1 MKKLFI
7 SQLKDT
13 EIYRKNTVLFIDQG
27 TSTRYRN
34 FKSSGHSVDSMQQTN
49 ANDNNNN
56 YKTSNFNY
64 PISDSI
70 YYKTNSNF
78 SLSPILTQ
86 RSTKSKYFNRK
97 NNTPSKKEK
106 SPPKTERKNHKKS
119 LETQTLQFNK
129 RLRLFM
135 NMDGKKGNK
144 KFQEL
149 VKKNIEDMYFDYD
162 KNNDHKKNKL
172 FSGNN
177 AGILKNKIFFVKG
190 VMDYM
195 FPILTIKKMHHL
207 DREKYKKFQIEKKK
221 VLSLNHNEIYNKRI
235 MSASRIVTN
244 SKYKYNEAFS
254 FNNSLKHL
262 LKNKK
267 KIIIG
272 GMTQIKKVDKYDFI

>member
-70 YYKTNSNF
+70 QYKTNSNF

-267 KIIIG
+267 KIIIV
-272 GMTQIKKVDKYDFI
+272 GMTQIKKIDKYDFI

>member
-144 KFQEL
+144 KSQEL

>member
-49 ANDNNNN
+49 ANDNN
-56 YKTSNFNY
+56 YKTSTFNY

-86 RSTKSKYFNRK
+86 RSTKSKYFNVK
-97 NNTPSKKEK
+97 NNTPTKKEK

-162 KNNDHKKNKL
+162 KNNNYKKNKL

>member
-235 MSASRIVTN
+235 MSAS
-244 SKYKYNEAFS
+244 
-254 FNNSLKHL
+254 
-262 LKNKK
+262 
-267 KIIIG
+267 
-272 GMTQIKKVDKYDFI
+272 

>member
-267 KIIIG
+267 KTIIG

>member
-1 MKKLFI
+1 
-7 SQLKDT
+7 
-13 EIYRKNTVLFIDQG
+13 
-27 TSTRYRN
+27 
-34 FKSSGHSVDSMQQTN
+34 
-49 ANDNNNN
+49 
-56 YKTSNFNY
+56 
-64 PISDSI
+64 
-70 YYKTNSNF
+70 
-78 SLSPILTQ
+78 
-86 RSTKSKYFNRK
+86 
-97 NNTPSKKEK
+97 
-106 SPPKTERKNHKKS
+106 
-119 LETQTLQFNK
+119 
-129 RLRLFM
+129 M

-177 AGILKNKIFFVKG
+177 AGTLKNKIFFVKG

>member
-7 SQLKDT
+7 SQIKDT

-34 FKSSGHSVDSMQQTN
+34 VKSSVHSVDSMQQTN
-49 ANDNNNN
+49 ANDNN
-56 YKTSNFNY
+56 YKTSTFNY

-86 RSTKSKYFNRK
+86 RSTKSKYFNVK
-97 NNTPSKKEK
+97 NNTPTKKEK

-162 KNNDHKKNKL
+162 KNNNYKKNKL

-177 AGILKNKIFFVKG
+177 TGILKNKIFFVKG

-267 KIIIG
+267 KTIIG

>member
-1 MKKLFI
+1 
-7 SQLKDT
+7 
-13 EIYRKNTVLFIDQG
+13 
-27 TSTRYRN
+27 
-34 FKSSGHSVDSMQQTN
+34 MQQTN
-49 ANDNNNN
+49 ANDNN
-56 YKTSNFNY
+56 YKTSTFNY

-86 RSTKSKYFNRK
+86 RSTKSKYFNVK
-97 NNTPSKKEK
+97 NNTPTKKEK

-162 KNNDHKKNKL
+162 KNNNYKKNKL

-177 AGILKNKIFFVKG
+177 TGILKNKIFFVKG

-267 KIIIG
+267 KTIIG

>member
-56 YKTSNFNY
+56 YKTSTFNY

>member
-86 RSTKSKYFNRK
+86 RSTKSKYFNVK
-97 NNTPSKKEK
+97 NNTPTKKEK